1 MEKKIIYL
9 LKKLI
14 SSKLKAKDFEIA
26 ATPKWDH
33 FKRLV
38 SRLYK
43 KITRLNGYV
52 YSFSVDYDVISVD
65 GMYDI
70 DKYLRKKKSII

>member
-1 MEKKIIYL
+1 MGP
-9 LKKLI
+9 
-14 SSKLKAKDFEIA
+14 FQ
-26 ATPKWDH
+26 
-33 FKRLV
+33 RLV

-43 KITRLNGYV
+43 KIAPLNGYV